1 MPQKNKFWQKK
12 TKNSIALP
20 KEYKYKQIYY
30 ESKLRKNVPNMKL
43 TWTTMKEMPNKCN
56 SHFFPAYFVI
66 IGDKI
71 DNKEDNTNNFNSFY
85 HNISPNTL
93 RTFLNTKTNV

>member
-1 MPQKNKFWQKK
+1 
-12 TKNSIALP
+12 
-20 KEYKYKQIYY
+20 
-30 ESKLRKNVPNMKL
+30 
-43 TWTTMKEMPNKCN
+43 MKEMPNKCN

-71 DNKEDNTNNFNSFY
+71 DNKEDNTNNFNSFF